1 MLRLFLLQVN
11 HHFRQNSSVYVEV
24 EHPRW
29 GSIMCVESRRPI
41 KAGEEIFTHYLYK
54 VDNPPNDHPWYFEQL
69 RKIEFEDEE
78 KKRNDKENR
87 KTGKKTK
94 KKKNKNKKSKNSNGK

>member
-41 KAGEEIFTHYLYK
+41 KAGEEIFSHYHYK
-54 VDNPPNDHPWYFEQL
+54 VDIPPSDYPWYFQL
-69 RKIEFEDEE
+69 LKKLELEDEE
-78 KKRNDKENR
+78 MKKKEEETR
-87 KTGKKTK
+87 RK
-94 KKKNKNKKSKNSNGK
+94 KKKIKKKSTKK